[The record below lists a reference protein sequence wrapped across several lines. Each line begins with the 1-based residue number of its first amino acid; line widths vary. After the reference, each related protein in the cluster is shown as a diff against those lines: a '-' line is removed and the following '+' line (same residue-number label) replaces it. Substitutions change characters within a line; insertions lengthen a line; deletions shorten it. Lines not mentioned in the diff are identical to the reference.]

1 MDISDFQ
8 QPDVWLPLAA
18 SVATGA
24 IIGFER
30 ELQAKAA
37 GLRTHTLVCFSS
49 AILMMG
55 ASHQP
60 SWEFGVVPGANI
72 VADPTRMAH
81 GILTGIGF
89 LCAGVIFRQ
98 GPSVHGLT
106 TAASLWMCAALGTI
120 YGAGL
125 FWLAAAGSVATLVV
139 LVLFRVMYLLVPD
152 RLEAVLRVAHDD
164 GASRDAILAILDRR
178 GVKHGPAAW
187 QQVLGGPGRPAERT
201 DMALT
206 VWLRDVAAGDDLAR
220 ALAGLPGVIE
230 LSLTPVPGAP
240 PPVNGP
246 RP

>member
-1 MDISDFQ
+1 MELGDFDQ
-8 QPDVWLPLAA
+8 TAVWVPMAA

-106 TAASLWMCAALGTI
+106 TAASLWMCAALGTL
-120 YGAGL
+120 YGVGL
-125 FWLAAAGSVATLVV
+125 FWLAVAGSVATLVV

-152 RLEAVLRVAHDD
+152 RVEVLLRVAH
-164 GASRDAILAILDRR
+164 GAGATRGDILAALDRR
-178 GVKHGPAAW
+178 GVKHGAPAW
-187 QQVLGGPGRPAERT
+187 QHVLGGPGRPAERT

-206 VWLRDVAAGDDLAR
+206 VWLRDGAAGDDLAR
-220 ALAGLPGVIE
+220 DLARLPGVIE

-240 PPVNGP
+240 PPNGS
-246 RP
+246 RA